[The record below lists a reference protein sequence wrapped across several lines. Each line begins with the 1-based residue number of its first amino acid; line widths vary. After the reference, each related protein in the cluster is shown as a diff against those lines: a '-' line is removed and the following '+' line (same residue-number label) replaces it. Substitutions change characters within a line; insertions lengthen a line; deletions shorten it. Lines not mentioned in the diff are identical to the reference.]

1 MVTTVSLLHFFYIWN
16 ETRNASLYLSVAPNL
31 QTISFG
37 IQRTQSFFF
46 TPEALMVGA
55 LLVMI
60 VPVIVLFVAQRFFM
74 QDMIVTQI
82 EK

>member
-1 MVTTVSLLHFFYIWN
+1 L
-16 ETRNASLYLSVAPNL
+16 
-31 QTISFG
+31 ISFAV
-37 IQRTQSFFF
+37 QRNQSYFF

-60 VPVIVLFVAQRFFM
+60 VPVIVLFLAQRLFM